1 MMMWYGSNW
10 GWGAWSLMTVGM
22 VAFWALLITSVVL
35 VVRYL
40 VTPDGAG
47 AAALDRKGA
56 EDLLAERYARGEID
70 TDEYGQRVAL
80 LRERPASSGS

>member
-22 VAFWALLITSVVL
+22 VAFWAFLITSVVL
-35 VVRYL
+35 VVHYL

-47 AAALDRKGA
+47 AAPPDRTRA
-56 EDLLAERYARGEID
+56 EDLLAERYARGDID
-70 TDEYGQRVAL
+70 ADEYGERVAL
-80 LRERPASSGS
+80 LRERPQSTRS